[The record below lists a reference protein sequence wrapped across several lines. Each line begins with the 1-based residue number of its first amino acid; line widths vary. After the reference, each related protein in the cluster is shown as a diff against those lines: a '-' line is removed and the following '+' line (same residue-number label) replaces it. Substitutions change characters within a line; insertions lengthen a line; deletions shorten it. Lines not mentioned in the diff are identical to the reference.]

1 MLRVGVRGSKA
12 PLRPLTNVEMM
23 KKIVD
28 ISVRTSSSGTGGQ
41 RVMAIRREDQS
52 VWERRAP
59 LGPQHVRKLV
69 KNGVKV
75 LVQPS
80 NRRAYPMAAYAN
92 VGARIQEDIS
102 EASAIFGVKQVPIDC
117 LISNKTFCF
126 FSHTIKAQADNMD
139 LLDAMLEK
147 NVRMIDYEKMEDSS
161 GKRVVAFGK
170 YAGIAGMIDILHG
183 LGLRLLALG
192 HHTPFMHIGPAHN
205 YRNSHHARQGIRDAG
220 YEISLGMMPKSIGPL
235 TFVFT
240 GAGNVSQGAQE
251 IFQELPH
258 EYVPPSMLAKVAL
271 HGDTNKLYACEIRRP
286 DQFERKIGGGYDAQE
301 FEEFPDRYLSTFA
314 HKYAPYSS
322 VIVNGIYWS
331 PQTPRLM
338 SIPDAK
344 SLISPPSV
352 PWLPTSPG
360 SPSLPSRLVAICD
373 ISADPGGSIQFM
385 NECTS
390 IDEPFALY
398 DAEQNKDK
406 KSFKGPGVLIC
417 SIDNMP
423 TQLPREATDFFG
435 DLLYPHVEDILKSS
449 ATKPFDEKESERL
462 GNVVSGAV
470 ITSNGKLTPK
480 FEYIAELR
488 EKNAPKLAGDFSSDR
503 KALVLGAGYVSA
515 PVIEYITREKDV
527 GVTVAAALK
536 SEADKLAFSHERT
549 EPVLLDVMERPDLL
563 DDLISSHDVVVSLLP
578 WTLHPVVAERAIANK
593 TNLVTASYLSPALQ
607 KLHQSAIDEGV
618 TVVNECGVDPGID
631 HFLAMECFDDVHQ
644 GGGKVDSFISYCG
657 GLPAPECSD
666 NPLGYKFSWSPRG
679 ALLNMLSSAKYLKNG
694 LAVEIE
700 DNGGLLDEAVPMD
713 FLPGFSLE
721 GYPNR
726 DSTIYGDLYGINE
739 AHTLLRGTLRYKG
752 YTDSIRGLIKLG
764 LLNPN
769 PEPVLHE
776 NGPDITWRQY
786 MCYIANQSDTIFYDN
801 LREILL
807 DRLASEKTLQTI
819 EDLGFCSDELI
830 AKKGTP
836 LDTISHHLAHRL
848 SYEKNERDMILMR
861 HEVLV
866 RWPDSRR
873 ELKGINL
880 VCYGEP
886 EGYTAMA
893 KTVGYPCAIATKMVL
908 DGEIQKKGMVLPF
921 SQDIYRPM
929 LQRLRN
935 ENITATEKSQ
945 FL

>member
-1 MLRVGVRGSKA
+1 MMRLGTKGL
-12 PLRPLTNVEMM
+12 PLRPLNELQMV
-23 KKIVD
+23 KKLQDSSI
-28 ISVRTSSSGTGGQ
+28 RFGSSGGQ
-41 RVMAIRREDQS
+41 KVMAIRRETQS

-69 KNGVKV
+69 KKGIKV

-102 EASAIFGVKQVPIDC
+102 EASCIFGVKQVPIDC

-139 LLDAMLEK
+139 LMDAMLEK
-147 NVRMIDYEKMEDSS
+147 NVRCVDYEKMEDAS

-192 HHTPFMHIGPAHN
+192 HHTPFMHIGLAHN

-220 YEISLGMMPKSIGPL
+220 YEISLDMMPKSIGPL

-240 GAGNVSQGAQE
+240 GSGNVSQGAQE

-258 EYVPPSMLAKVAL
+258 EYVPPNMLQKVAL
-271 HGDTNKLYACEIRRP
+271 HGDTNKLYACEISRR
-286 DQFERKIGGGYDAQE
+286 DQFERKIGGGYNE
-301 FEEFPDRYLSTFA
+301 EEFLEHPERYISTFA

-331 PQTPRLM
+331 PQTPRLLN
-338 SIPDAK
+338 IPDAK
-344 SLISPPSV
+344 SLLSPANT
-352 PWLPTSPG
+352 PWIPTSPG
-360 SPSLPSRLVAICD
+360 SPNLPSRLIALSD

-390 IDEPFALY
+390 IDEPFCLY

-406 KSFKGPGVLIC
+406 KSFNGPGVLIC

-435 DLLYPHVEDILKSS
+435 DLLYPHVEDIIKSR
-449 ATKPFDEKESERL
+449 ADKPFDEKEIEKV
-462 GNVVSGAV
+462 GPIVAGAV
-470 ITSNGKLTPK
+470 ITTNGKLAPN
-480 FEYIAELR
+480 FEYISDLR
-488 EKNAPKLAGDFSSDR
+488 EKNKPKISGDFSSDR

-515 PVIEYITREKDV
+515 PVIEYLTRDSTL

-536 SEADKLAFSHERT
+536 SEADKLATTHERT
-549 EPVLLDVMERPDLL
+549 EPVLLDVQERPDLL
-563 DDLISSHDVVVSLLP
+563 DDLIKSHDVVVSLLP
-578 WTLHPVVAERAIANK
+578 WTLHPMIAERAIANK
-593 TNLVTASYLSPALQ
+593 TNMVTASYLSQGLMDQ
-607 KLHQSAIDEGV
+607 HQAAVDAGV

-631 HFLAMECFDDVHQ
+631 HFLAMECFDDVHM
-644 GGGKVDSFISYCG
+644 GGGKIESFVSFCG

-679 ALLNMLSSAKYLKNG
+679 ALLNMLSGAKYLQNG
-694 LAVEIE
+694 QSVEIE
-700 DNGGLLDEAVPMD
+700 ENGGLLDAATSMD

-739 AHTLLRGTLRYKG
+739 AQTILRGTLRFKG
-752 YTDSIRGLIKLG
+752 YVESVRGLVQLG

-776 NGPDITWRQY
+776 NGPELSWRQY
-786 MCYIANQSDTIFYDN
+786 MCHLTNQSDTIFYDN

-807 DRLASEKTLQTI
+807 DRLGSEKTLKTI
-819 EDLGFCSDELI
+819 ENLGFLSDEPI
-830 AKKGTP
+830 AKKGSP
-836 LDTISHHLAHRL
+836 IDTMSNHLANRL
-848 SYEKNERDMILMR
+848 YYNKGERDMILMR
-861 HEVLV
+861 HEVTV
-866 RWPDSRR
+866 VWPDGRR

-880 VCYGEP
+880 VEYGDP
-886 EGYTAMA
+886 SGYTAMA

-908 DGEIQKKGMVLPF
+908 DNEIQKTGMVLPF
-921 SQDIYRPM
+921 SQDIYKPM
-929 LQRLRN
+929 LTRLR
-935 ENITATEKSQ
+935 EEGIVATEKST